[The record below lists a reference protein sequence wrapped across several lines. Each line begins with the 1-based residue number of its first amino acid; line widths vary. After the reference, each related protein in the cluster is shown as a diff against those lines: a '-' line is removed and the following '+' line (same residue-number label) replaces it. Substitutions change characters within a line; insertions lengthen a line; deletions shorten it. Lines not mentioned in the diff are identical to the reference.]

1 MKTKYSKSHPVSFG
15 SIQKNHHTVDTFI
28 EATNNDIDAV
38 IKKLKQPKCSNLS
51 EKEQKALEELKV
63 RDDIVITN
71 AEKRGA
77 VIILVMKCYVEE
89 CERQLN
95 NTQNCKCLQKDLTVT
110 NNELVYSVIKRFEN
124 EKLVHENITEG
135 LKINSA
141 RTPPPQFYTQPKIHQ
156 RGNLGRP
163 VISSVSCHTSK
174 ISEYVDYHLQPIIK
188 QIPSY
193 VKYTSVFISK
203 LKSVQTVADNS
214 YLVSLDV
221 KSLYINIPNS
231 EGIKAVKT
239 SLDNSPRKTIAT
251 KVITTFLSLIQSLS
265 NFVFNYIND
274 IQIKGCTMGTICT
287 PSFANIFMDHFKRRY
302 IYPFLQ
308 RLSLIYLRFIDDIFF
323 IRTGKKEQL
332 IRKLNE

>member
-95 NTQNCKCLQKDLTVT
+95 NNQNCKCLQKDLTVT

-135 LKINSA
+135 LKITAA
-141 RTPPPQFYTQPKIHQ
+141 R
-156 RGNLGRP
+156 GG
-163 VISSVSCHTSK
+163 
-174 ISEYVDYHLQPIIK
+174 
-188 QIPSY
+188 
-193 VKYTSVFISK
+193 
-203 LKSVQTVADNS
+203 
-214 YLVSLDV
+214 
-221 KSLYINIPNS
+221 
-231 EGIKAVKT
+231 G
-239 SLDNSPRKTIAT
+239 
-251 KVITTFLSLIQSLS
+251 
-265 NFVFNYIND
+265 
-274 IQIKGCTMGTICT
+274 GG
-287 PSFANIFMDHFKRRY
+287 
-302 IYPFLQ
+302 
-308 RLSLIYLRFIDDIFF
+308 
-323 IRTGKKEQL
+323 G
-332 IRKLNE
+332 